1 MEEKK
6 MTDSKKRSPLIIFF
20 VFSVMLLIGVV
31 AYSVINPRNASD
43 SVPAE
48 LLGVLR
54 PEPKSLAPIKLI
66 GQDGT
71 AFSMANISG
80 KWSFVFF
87 GYTYCPDVCPMTLSM
102 LKAVDKHLDGSGN
115 AEDTQVLFV
124 SVDPERDTPEKLA
137 EYIAFF
143 NKDFLAATGEKI
155 EIDKFAQQLGAGY
168 IIDPETVPG
177 VYEVS
182 HTSAIFLIDPQA
194 RLVATFSQP
203 HNPENIVQLYFQ
215 IRDYFK

>member
-1 MEEKK
+1 M
-6 MTDSKKRSPLIIFF
+6 SNSSNRSPLVIFF
-20 VFSVMLLIGVV
+20 IFSVMLLIGVV
-31 AYSVINPRNASD
+31 AYSVINPRNAGD
-43 SVPAE
+43 NAPAE

-54 PEPKSLAPIKLI
+54 PEPKLLAPIRLI
-66 GQDGT
+66 DQDGA
-71 AFSMANISG
+71 AFSTENLKG

-102 LKAVDKHLDGSGN
+102 LKAVDKHLDDSGN
-115 AEDTQVLFV
+115 SEDTQVLFV
-124 SVDPERDTPEKLA
+124 SVDPARDTPEKLA

-143 NKDFLAATGEKI
+143 NKDFLAATGEKT

-168 IIDPETVPG
+168 IIDPETAPG
-177 VYEVS
+177 VYAVS

-203 HNPENIVQLYFQ
+203 HNPETIVQLYFQ
-215 IRDYFK
+215 IRDYFR

>member
-1 MEEKK
+1 MGTSNKK
-6 MTDSKKRSPLIIFF
+6 SALGMFF
-20 VFSVMLLIGVV
+20 LFSVGVLIAVV
-31 AYSVINPRNASD
+31 AFSIWNNSGANRTA
-43 SVPAE
+43 PAD

-54 PEPKSLAPIKLI
+54 PEPKLLAPVNLLDQNGATFNKKNLE
-66 GQDGT
+66 GR
-71 AFSMANISG
+71 
-80 KWSFVFF
+80 WSFVFF

-102 LKAVDKHLDGSGN
+102 LKAVDKHLQSSGD
-115 AEDTQVLFV
+115 AADTQVLFV

-137 EYIAFF
+137 EYITFF
-143 NKDFLAATGEKI
+143 NQDFLAATGEKP

-168 IIDPETVPG
+168 IIDPETAPG
-177 VYEVS
+177 IYEVS

-203 HNPENIVQLYFQ
+203 HNPETIVQLYFQ